1 MCANRIP
8 GRGAPPF
15 RRAGLTLPELLIVVV
30 CIGILAAL
38 AAPRITRLT
47 ARDKASA
54 AAALIQTD
62 LERAFS
68 TAARLRKPVI
78 LTADNAAKLYQ
89 VADSGAGTVRLTRR
103 LDQTNEYGVETM
115 TFAPTSITIQASGIA
130 SSGLTVTLTSHGAT
144 RVVQM
149 TRVGLI
155 WRSQ

>member
-1 MCANRIP
+1 MRVTQVP
-8 GRGAPPF
+8 GRGTPPI

-30 CIGILAAL
+30 CIGVLATML
-38 AAPRITRLT
+38 APRITRLT

-68 TAARLRKPVI
+68 TAARLRKTVT
-78 LTADNAAKLYQ
+78 LTANNGARHYQ
-89 VADSGAGTVRLTRR
+89 VADSAGGAVRLTRR

-115 TFAPTSITIQASGIA
+115 TFSPTSITILPSGIA